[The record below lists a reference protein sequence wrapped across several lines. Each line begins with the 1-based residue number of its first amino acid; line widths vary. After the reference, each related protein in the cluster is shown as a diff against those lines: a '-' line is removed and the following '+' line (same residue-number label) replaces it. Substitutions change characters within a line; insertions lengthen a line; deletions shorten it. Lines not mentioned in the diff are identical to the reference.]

1 MDNDRLELEQDMAFQ
16 KREWRLQ
23 RIAWVAWAGLVIAGL
38 VGLVGSGPLSRQ
50 EISSSDGRLTVT
62 YNRFVHYHHSTTLE
76 VMMQPE
82 NETDD
87 QLRLQISQS
96 LLDRM
101 EIQRIEPEP
110 SSRELA
116 SDGTWYI
123 FRCAP
128 GVPSAKVMFHVEYDD
143 MGRGAGELQLA
154 GSEPVVV
161 THFVYP

>member
-1 MDNDRLELEQDMAFQ
+1 MTFQ
-16 KREWRLQ
+16 KREWRSQ
-23 RIAWVAWAGLVIAGL
+23 RIAWVLWAGLVIAGL
-38 VGLVGSGPLSRQ
+38 AGLVGSGPLSSQ

-76 VMMQPE
+76 VQMQPE

-116 SDGTWYI
+116 SDGTWYV
-123 FRCAP
+123 FQCER
-128 GVPSAKVMFHVEYDD
+128 GVSTAKVVFHVEYDEF
-143 MGRGAGELQLA
+143 GGGVGELRLA
-154 GSEPVVV
+154 SSEPVRLKP
-161 THFVYP
+161 FVYP